1 MFILFRWS
9 FGKILLLFMNL
20 IAVTCARSSKSCLVF
35 LQTLVGSRG
44 PIVIW
49 RWFAQRGGTRCQL
62 APSDICFSSQFS
74 SFQFVLL
81 RNMRKKS
88 RECRSI
94 QNKTND
100 IFLLKKDLKI
110 SNKVLF
116 ALLFI
121 IVYLF
126 ILTFSH
132 TQRDFCFY
140 CLQLNLTAGTNE
152 LALIKGGGLSFS
164 LKKRGS

>member
-1 MFILFRWS
+1 MCKGDILNVVVFFTFLS
-9 FGKILLLFMNL
+9 FSIIKYLFNVDS
-20 IAVTCARSSKSCLVF
+20 A
-35 LQTLVGSRG
+35 
-44 PIVIW
+44 IVIW

-62 APSDICFSSQFS
+62 APLDICFSSQSS

-121 IVYLF
+121 IAYLF

-152 LALIKGGGLSFS
+152 LALIKGVLSFS
-164 LKKRGS
+164 LKKGGS

>member
-44 PIVIW
+44 LIVIW
-49 RWFAQRGGTRCQL
+49 RWFAQWGGTRCQL
-62 APSDICFSSQFS
+62 APLNICFSTQSS
-74 SFQFVLL
+74 SFQFVFL

-121 IVYLF
+121 LVCLF
-126 ILTFSH
+126 FVFNLFPYTMWFQLLLLT
-132 TQRDFCFY
+132 
-140 CLQLNLTAGTNE
+140 
-152 LALIKGGGLSFS
+152 IKSNGWN
-164 LKKRGS
+164 

>member
-1 MFILFRWS
+1 MCKGDILNVVDFFTFLS
-9 FGKILLLFMNL
+9 FSIIKYLSNVDS
-20 IAVTCARSSKSCLVF
+20 A
-35 LQTLVGSRG
+35 
-44 PIVIW
+44 IVIW

-62 APSDICFSSQFS
+62 APLDICFSSQS
-74 SFQFVLL
+74 SSLQFVLL

-100 IFLLKKDLKI
+100 IFLLKKDLTI

-121 IVYLF
+121 IAYLF

-152 LALIKGGGLSFS
+152 LARIKGVLSFS
-164 LKKRGS
+164 LKKGGKLKYRGMK

>member
-1 MFILFRWS
+1 MPCLLISFCFYILPV
-9 FGKILLLFMNL
+9 LLFFIHATFFIFL
-20 IAVTCARSSKSCLVF
+20 F

-49 RWFAQRGGTRCQL
+49 RCFAQRGRTRCQL
-62 APSDICFSSQFS
+62 PPLDICFSSQSS

-126 ILTFSH
+126 VYF
-132 TQRDFCFY
+132 
-140 CLQLNLTAGTNE
+140 NLFPYTT
-152 LALIKGGGLSFS
+152 
-164 LKKRGS
+164 

>member
-1 MFILFRWS
+1 MCKGDILNVVDFFTFLS
-9 FGKILLLFMNL
+9 FSIIKYLSNVDS
-20 IAVTCARSSKSCLVF
+20 A
-35 LQTLVGSRG
+35 
-44 PIVIW
+44 IVIW
-49 RWFAQRGGTRCQL
+49 RWSAQRGGTRCQL
-62 APSDICFSSQFS
+62 APLNICFSSQSS

-126 ILTFSH
+126 VYFNLFPYTTSFLLLLLT
-132 TQRDFCFY
+132 
-140 CLQLNLTAGTNE
+140 
-152 LALIKGGGLSFS
+152 IKSNGWN
-164 LKKRGS
+164 

>member
-1 MFILFRWS
+1 M
-9 FGKILLLFMNL
+9 
-20 IAVTCARSSKSCLVF
+20 
-35 LQTLVGSRG
+35 
-44 PIVIW
+44 
-49 RWFAQRGGTRCQL
+49 QRGGTRCQL
-62 APSDICFSSQFS
+62 APLDICFSSQSS

-110 SNKVLF
+110 SNKVLL

-121 IVYLF
+121 IVYLLF
-126 ILTFSH
+126 ILTFSD

-140 CLQLNLTAGTNE
+140 CLQLNLMAGTNE
-152 LALIKGGGLSFS
+152 LALTKGGLPFS
-164 LKKRGS
+164 LKKEEAKVRGDEIKR

>member
-126 ILTFSH
+126 VYF
-132 TQRDFCFY
+132 
-140 CLQLNLTAGTNE
+140 NLFPYTTWFLLFIAYN
-152 LALIKGGGLSFS
+152 
-164 LKKRGS
+164 